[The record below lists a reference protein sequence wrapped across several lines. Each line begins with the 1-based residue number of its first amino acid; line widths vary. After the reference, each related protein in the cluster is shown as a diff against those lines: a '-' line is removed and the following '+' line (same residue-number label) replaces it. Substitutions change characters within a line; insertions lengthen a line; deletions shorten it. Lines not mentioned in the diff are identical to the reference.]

1 VEIPGGNKG
10 FALAESAQLDAQK
23 ARLRTLAERPEG
35 ASETPEGLRKAAKEF
50 ESVFLNQLMKA
61 MRSTVPENKLFN
73 SQGATKFYQQM
84 YDQEIAK
91 SLAGSGKG
99 MGVADLIVRQF
110 ERNVAGGENAAAP
123 ATDTATAPASLEL
136 IGPPAPRPDQPRPA
150 VLPPVAADQAAARYR
165 ALGAVADRTAAL
177 ARLRLMARHDSAA
190 AADTLSR
197 YESEMAAA
205 SRESD
210 VPPALLLAVVMEE
223 SGGRADARSPKGAE
237 GLMQLMPG
245 TATEVG
251 VDDAA
256 DPAQN
261 LRGGAAY
268 LARMIDRY
276 EGRLDL
282 ALAAYNAGPGT
293 VDRAGGQ
300 VPDYRETRD
309 YVRKVLDR
317 YGRLGG
323 GTELANGD

>member
-1 VEIPGGNKG
+1 MEIPGGNKG
-10 FALAESAQLDAQK
+10 FALAENAQLDAQ
-23 ARLRTLAERPEG
+23 ASRLRTLGERPEG
-35 ASETPEGLRKAAKEF
+35 AAETPEGLRKAAKEF

-91 SLAGSGKG
+91 SLAGNGGG

-110 ERNVAGGENAAAP
+110 ERNVAGGEAEAAPEAAP
-123 ATDTATAPASLEL
+123 APAEFV
-136 IGPPAPRPDQPRPA
+136 GPPAPRPDQPRPA
-150 VLPPVAADQAAARYR
+150 LLPPVAAGEAAARYR

-177 ARLRLMARHDSAA
+177 ARLRLMAGHDSAA

-197 YESEMAAA
+197 YEGDLAAA

-210 VPPALLLAVVMEE
+210 VPAALLLAVVMEE

-245 TATEVG
+245 TAAEVG
-251 VDDAA
+251 VDDAT

-261 LRGGAAY
+261 LRGGATY

-282 ALAAYNAGPGT
+282 ALAAYNAGPGA

-323 GTELANGD
+323 GTELANGN